1 MIPTLFRRSGT
12 LKQLRISFM
21 MGTFPSASKIMD
33 VRNNNLEFD
42 TERYTLKMYTFYPNV
57 LRREIDDNEE
67 ERNFY
72 RVQH

>member
-1 MIPTLFRRSGT
+1 
-12 LKQLRISFM
+12 M